1 MRLSVRRCLRILGVE
16 IVFPEIR
23 QRAICCPYCAQTE
36 TDVMKIVA
44 LADVRTE

>member
-1 MRLSVRRCLRILGVE
+1 MSPWRERDAGILGVE

-23 QRAICCPYCAQTE
+23 QRAIYCPCCAHRE

-44 LADVRTE
+44 LAGV